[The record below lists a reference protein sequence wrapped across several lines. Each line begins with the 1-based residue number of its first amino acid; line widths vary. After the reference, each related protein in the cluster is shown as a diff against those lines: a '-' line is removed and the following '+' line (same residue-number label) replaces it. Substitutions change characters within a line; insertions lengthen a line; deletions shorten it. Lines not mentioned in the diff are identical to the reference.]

1 MIGNYAIA
9 QHVLLGSFPA
19 SEKVPNVASLLS
31 SSRAIG
37 LNPRDMASTS
47 SLSQRNN
54 EDVASSSRLVN
65 ALIRVRDSGKKSNVR
80 STHHNVTLSLEQD
93 DRNGSAIVQ
102 EAADDND
109 VTLNSSSTVSAKNEG
124 QTVTLTS
131 WKTQEFAYR
140 KTTRVG
146 LGEEDELPTLARGLF
161 TIAIGAGQHRIV
173 VRGYDKFFNEEE
185 MPWTKKEAIAKYSSP
200 PFELSFKENG
210 CIIFISAL
218 SPYQLIVT
226 SKHSLGANESHEVSH
241 AQKGEQWLD
250 EHLAR
255 KGKRKSDLASELWN
269 RNETAVAE
277 LCDDQFEE
285 HVLAYPAE
293 RTGLHLHG
301 LNKNSA
307 EFMTQPMQEVE
318 EFAQEWGFLPTR
330 YLTIDNLADV
340 EKFCQS
346 VGESGS
352 WQGIP
357 IEGFVVRTHMPVT
370 VSPSKNDKV
379 LVSPPYSAGQ
389 AWFYKVK
396 FDEPYLMY
404 RDWRELTRRMLT
416 DKQKFDKAR
425 AERGLGFESYKTDSS
440 TQLDS
445 SSAVDLSKNAR
456 KKEQKK
462 AEKERRAEEAAA
474 GLTPPLPPQT
484 RSTRP
489 ETRLFVQ
496 WCYEKLYGSKD
507 GKEKPDLKLFESFN
521 QNKGII
527 NLREKFIEYMHSP
540 EGKTRL
546 AENTKRSKFSNDSQ
560 ARSDAILTSRDQ
572 SDKPF
577 DKTLIVPIAV
587 PGCGK
592 TALAVALSQLIPD
605 LGHTQSDNVQ
615 SKKTAPTFL
624 RNIGLE
630 LNNHDV
636 VFADR
641 NNHLFKHRN
650 EIVDMIKTWEQKTD
664 KGAHRVRLVAVAWS
678 LNALPLNAVHHI
690 CSDRIAQ
697 RGENHQSLRS
707 TENKEYEQILW
718 QFLRNL
724 ESFGSGEKGGG
735 DKGHGDSAFDNI
747 IRLDVNASIEQNLLK
762 LTQQLAS
769 LLGFSIPEDEKIRS
783 ALQKA
788 LEYKV
793 SLKKEVKGAPIQR
806 IRYYGLAIETNVTDL
821 LFDVLSPYP
830 NARETF
836 EGLKGQNRI
845 IQTPHVTLVHSSEV
859 EEGNLSAKKRWELF
873 SQLASKPNPPFFT
886 MFIDLIA
893 WDDRA
898 MALGVSEVKCKDVPD
913 LYTLQGQH
921 WRPHITLGTFAESI
935 RPFEANRVLLEA
947 DAGQNKEK
955 VHCVHFKKPI
965 HLQAR
970 IKGLS

>member
-1 MIGNYAIA
+1 MA
-9 QHVLLGSFPA
+9 
-19 SEKVPNVASLLS
+19 S
-31 SSRAIG
+31 SSI
-37 LNPRDMASTS
+37 P
-47 SLSQRNN
+47 QRNN
-54 EDVASSSRLVN
+54 EDLASSSNLVS

-80 STHHNVTLSLEQD
+80 STDHNVALSFGKND
-93 DRNGSAIVQ
+93 TNGSAVVQ
-102 EAADDND
+102 EAADDD
-109 VTLNSSSTVSAKNEG
+109 DEKMHSFSTSSAHKG
-124 QTVTLTS
+124 DQTVMLTS

-140 KTTRVG
+140 KTTKVG
-146 LGEEDELPTLARGLF
+146 LGQDDELPTLARGLF
-161 TIAIGAGQHRIV
+161 TMAIGADQHRIV
-173 VRGYDKFFNEEE
+173 VRGYDKFFNEDE

-200 PFELSFKENG
+200 PYELSFKENG
-210 CIIFISAL
+210 CIIFIAAL

-250 EHLAR
+250 QHLAQR
-255 KGKRKSDLASELWN
+255 GKRKSDLASELWN

-307 EFMTQPMQEVE
+307 EFMTRPMQEVE
-318 EFAQEWGFLPTR
+318 KFAQEWGFLPTR

-357 IEGFVVRTHMPVT
+357 IEGFVVRTHKPMT
-370 VSPSKNDKV
+370 VSLSKDGKNP
-379 LVSPPYSAGQ
+379 VSPPYKPGQ

-404 RDWRELTRRMLT
+404 RDWRELTRRMLS
-416 DKQKFDKAR
+416 DKQKFDKAK
-425 AERGLGFESYKTDSS
+425 AERGLGLGSYTTEATMQIDPS
-440 TQLDS
+440 L
-445 SSAVDLSKNAR
+445 SADLSKNAT

-462 AEKERRAEEAAA
+462 AEQVRRAEEAAA

-489 ETRLFVQ
+489 ETRLFVE

-507 GKEKPDLKLFESFN
+507 GIQKPELDLFESFS

-527 NLREKFIEYMHSP
+527 NLREKFIEYMKSP
-540 EGKTRL
+540 EGKARL
-546 AENTKRSKFSNDSQ
+546 AETNRKSKNSNASRIQ
-560 ARSDAILTSRDQ
+560 SDAMHANGEQ
-572 SDKPF
+572 SDKAF

-592 TALAVALSQLIPD
+592 TVLAVALSHLIPD

-624 RNIGLE
+624 RNIGQE
-630 LNNHDV
+630 LSNHDV

-650 EIVDMIKTWEQKTD
+650 EIADMIKTWEQRTD
-664 KGAHRVRLVAVAWS
+664 KGAHRVRLIAVAWS
-678 LNALPLNAVHHI
+678 LNALPLNAIHHI

-697 RGENHQSLRS
+697 RGENHQTLRS
-707 TENKEYEQILW
+707 NENKDYEQILW

-735 DKGHGDSAFDNI
+735 DKGHGDSAFDNLI
-747 IRLDVNASIEQNLLK
+747 QLNVNASIEQNLHK
-762 LTQQLAS
+762 LIQELTP
-769 LLGFSIPEDEKIRS
+769 LLGLSMPDDKEIKV

-788 LEYKV
+788 MEYKV
-793 SLKKEVKGAPIQR
+793 SMKKEVKGAPVQK
-806 IRYYGLAIETNVTDL
+806 IRYYGLAIEANIIDFL
-821 LFDVLSPYP
+821 HDVLAPYP
-830 NARETF
+830 TALEAF
-836 EGLKGQNRI
+836 EALKGSNRI

-859 EEGNLSAKKRWELF
+859 EEGNVSGKKRWETF
-873 SQLASKPNPPFFT
+873 SQLAKESNPPLFT

-898 MALGVSEVKCKDVPD
+898 MALGVSEVRSESVSD
-913 LYTLQGQH
+913 LYTLQGQQ
-921 WRPHITLGTFAESI
+921 WRPHITIGTFAESI

-947 DAGQNKEK
+947 DAGENKQN
-955 VHCVHFKKPI
+955 VHCVRFKKSI
-965 HLQAR
+965 HMQAR
-970 IKGLS
+970 IKGMF